1 MWCGVVGGGQKG
13 AFLMDLRLKD
23 SDADG
28 YCDGDEHAGGA
39 DNSGDAEYDCAV
51 CGNTG
56 TDNVDDGYDDADD
69 DGDDDDDDGGNKG
82 ADTVDGDDDADDDD
96 AE

>member
-1 MWCGVVGGGQKG
+1 MLMVMVPVV
-13 AFLMDLRLKD
+13 LVRVHD
-23 SDADG
+23 DADG
-28 YCDGDEHAGGA
+28 YCDWDEHAGGA

-51 CGNTG
+51 CGNNC

-69 DGDDDDDDGGNKG
+69 DGDDDDDDEGNKG
-82 ADTVDGDDDADDDD
+82 TDTVDGDDDAADDAGDD